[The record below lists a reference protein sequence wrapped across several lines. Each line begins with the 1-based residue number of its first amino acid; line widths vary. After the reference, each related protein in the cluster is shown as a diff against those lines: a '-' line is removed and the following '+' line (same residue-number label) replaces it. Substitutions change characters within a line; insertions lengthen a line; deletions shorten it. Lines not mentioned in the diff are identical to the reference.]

1 MKIAFLG
8 AGKMATALA
17 RGLVDSEVCG
27 AGDIT
32 VADASNVARS
42 ALASQ
47 LGVKAAES
55 NEAAVKVA
63 DAVILCVKPSDAAA
77 ALEPCAG
84 ALDGK
89 LFISIAAGLTLESLG
104 KMVGDGVR
112 VVRAMP
118 NTAAQVGRS
127 ATAFAAGPGVTDVD
141 LALTRKI
148 FGAVGLALPVPE
160 SQLDAVTGLSG
171 SGPAYVYLVIESL
184 SDGGVAA
191 GLPRALASQLAVQTV
206 MGAAAMVAETKEH
219 PAVLREAVTSPGGTT
234 AAGLRV
240 LESAAVR
247 SAFIEAVGAA
257 TDKSTGG

>member
-8 AGKMATALA
+8 AGKMATAFA
-17 RGLVDSEVCG
+17 RGLVDSKVCA
-27 AGDIT
+27 AGDIA
-32 VADASNVARS
+32 VADASQVARS

-47 LGVKAAES
+47 LDVKAAES
-55 NEAAVKVA
+55 NEAAVAGA
-63 DAVILCVKPSDAAA
+63 DAVLLCVKPGDV
-77 ALEPCAG
+77 AG
-84 ALDGK
+84 ALEQCGEALGDR
-89 LFISIAAGLTLESLG
+89 LLISIVAGLSLEALG
-104 KMVGDGVR
+104 AMAGESVR

-127 ATAFAAGPGVTDVD
+127 ASAYAAGPGVTDAD
-141 LALTRKI
+141 LALTKKI
-148 FGAVGLALPVPE
+148 FSAVGVALPVPE

-171 SGPAYVYLVIESL
+171 SGPAYVYLVIEAL

-206 MGAAAMVAETKEH
+206 LGAAAMVAETKEH

-234 AAGLRV
+234 AAGLGV

-247 SAFIEAVGAA
+247 SAFVEAVGAA
-257 TDKSTGG
+257 ADRSRGF